1 MSSGGRP
8 FQNPPAP
15 APAFAAPYASFSPIR
30 STLGNHRNRAILQ
43 DMIDANLI
51 SKVKELTPA
60 ERLEFIE
67 AVWETMGA
75 EDVPV
80 TAAEQSLL
88 DARIAD
94 AENNPDDE
102 SAWSDVHERLQHRLP

>member
-1 MSSGGRP
+1 
-8 FQNPPAP
+8 
-15 APAFAAPYASFSPIR
+15 
-30 STLGNHRNRAILQ
+30 
-43 DMIDANLI
+43 MIDANLI

-67 AVWETMGA
+67 AVWETMGT

-94 AENNPDDE
+94 AETNPGNE
-102 SAWSDVHERLQHRLP
+102 SPWSEVRERLKRQLP

>member
-1 MSSGGRP
+1 
-8 FQNPPAP
+8 
-15 APAFAAPYASFSPIR
+15 
-30 STLGNHRNRAILQ
+30 
-43 DMIDANLI
+43 MIDANLI

-75 EDVPV
+75 EDIPV
-80 TAAEQSLL
+80 TAAERSLL

-94 AENNPDDE
+94 VQANPSDE
-102 SAWSDVHERLQHRLP
+102 SPWSDVRERLKRQLP

>member
-1 MSSGGRP
+1 
-8 FQNPPAP
+8 
-15 APAFAAPYASFSPIR
+15 
-30 STLGNHRNRAILQ
+30 
-43 DMIDANLI
+43 MIDANLI

-67 AVWETMGA
+67 AVWETMGV

-80 TAAEQSLL
+80 TAAERSLL

-94 AENNPDDE
+94 ADANPGDQ
-102 SAWSDVHERLQHRLP
+102 SPWSEVRERLKRQLP

>member
-1 MSSGGRP
+1 MSD
-8 FQNPPAP
+8 
-15 APAFAAPYASFSPIR
+15 
-30 STLGNHRNRAILQ
+30 T
-43 DMIDANLI
+43 NLI

-67 AVWETMGA
+67 AVWETMGT

-80 TAAEQSLL
+80 TAAERSLL

-94 AENNPDDE
+94 ARTNPDDE
-102 SAWSDVHERLQHRLP
+102 SPWSDVRERLRRQLP